1 MCSESTPLQVVNFL
15 NELYSKFDEIIQG
28 FDVYKVETIGDAYM
42 VVSGLPERTQFHA
55 GHIASLAI
63 ELLAAV
69 KDFRISHRPSDTLQ
83 LRIGMHSGPVVA
95 GVVGLAM
102 PRYCLF
108 GDTVNTSS
116 RMESNGLPLKI
127 HISETTR
134 AALLAWGTF
143 VIELRG
149 EVGLTENMI

>member
-1 MCSESTPLQVVNFL
+1 
-15 NELYSKFDEIIQG
+15 
-28 FDVYKVETIGDAYM
+28 
-42 VVSGLPERTQFHA
+42 
-55 GHIASLAI
+55 
-63 ELLAAV
+63 
-69 KDFRISHRPSDTLQ
+69 
-83 LRIGMHSGPVVA
+83 
-95 GVVGLAM
+95 M

-134 AALLAWGTF
+134 NALLVFGTF

-149 EVGLTENMI
+149 EVRRRERKLTSLLLAKVDMKGKGLMKTYWLLGEHSYNLVPTDSDNYLLSSTTLPIDSNANVAFADMGKVISPSEPQSPHPRFSDQIA

>member
-1 MCSESTPLQVVNFL
+1 
-15 NELYSKFDEIIQG
+15 
-28 FDVYKVETIGDAYM
+28 
-42 VVSGLPERTQFHA
+42 
-55 GHIASLAI
+55 
-63 ELLAAV
+63 
-69 KDFRISHRPSDTLQ
+69 
-83 LRIGMHSGPVVA
+83 
-95 GVVGLAM
+95 M

-134 AALLAWGTF
+134 NALLVFGTF

-149 EVGLTENMI
+149 EVRRRERK